1 MLRDEARNAKFEAK
15 LDNMLMEK
23 TVDELPAAVITA
35 LDEKHQEELD
45 DLLMSSYK
53 QRATE
58 LKDRVL
64 AMLEEKL

>member
-1 MLRDEARNAKFEAK
+1 
-15 LDNMLMEK
+15 MEK
-23 TVDELPAAVITA
+23 TVDELPAAVIAA

-45 DLLMSSYK
+45 DLLMRSYQ